1 MGAELDKASIERAY
15 ARWAPIYDLVFD
27 KVMAPGRRAAVAAA
41 LRAGRRILDVGV
53 GTGLELPYFDKHCE
67 VIGVDLSEPM
77 LRKAQEKVHQQS
89 LTQVRGLC
97 VMDALRLAVA
107 DASFDAVIAPYVI
120 TVVPDPE
127 KTLDELLRVVRQGGE
142 VILVNHI
149 GAENGARAS
158 FERWLARQTHHIGW
172 RPEFP
177 WARIGDWGEKRSDVT
192 LVERRAVQPF
202 GLFTLVRFRKDE
214 AVRQAA

>member
-1 MGAELDKASIERAY
+1 
-15 ARWAPIYDLVFD
+15 
-27 KVMAPGRRAAVAAA
+27 
-41 LRAGRRILDVGV
+41 
-53 GTGLELPYFDKHCE
+53 
-67 VIGVDLSEPM
+67 
-77 LRKAQEKVHQQS
+77 VHQQS

-177 WARIGDWGEKRSDVT
+177 WARIGDWSEKRSDVT